1 MRYRNILRDRREGDA
16 LCIDGGPYRR
26 YSLFTVIT
34 SPSVGFSGKIS
45 PSAFLG
51 RKRSSALT
59 LTVVDLSIR
68 LALPLDAVPEM

>member
-1 MRYRNILRDRREGDA
+1 MRATDRNVMSYVPAEHWT
-16 LCIDGGPYRR
+16 

-51 RKRSSALT
+51 RKRSSALM
-59 LTVVDLSIR
+59 LTAADLSIR
-68 LALPLDAVPEM
+68 PALSLDEVVR